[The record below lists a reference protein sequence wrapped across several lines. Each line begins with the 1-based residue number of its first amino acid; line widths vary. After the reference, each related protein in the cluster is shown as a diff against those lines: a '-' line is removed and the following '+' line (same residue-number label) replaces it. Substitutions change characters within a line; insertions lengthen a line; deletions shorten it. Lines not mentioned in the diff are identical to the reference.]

1 MKETELQRRVADQ
14 LIVLHVE
21 LGRLADARLAGS
33 IRDDAAPYVASLHS
47 WSTSRPTLPEASAV
61 LLAVD
66 RLVARLE
73 SARYSERVT
82 WSRLEM
88 PSATL

>member
-21 LGRLADARLAGS
+21 LGRLNDSRLARA
-33 IRDDAAPYVASLHS
+33 IRDDAAPYFASLHS
-47 WSTSRPTLPEASAV
+47 WCTSRPTIPEASAV
-61 LLAVD
+61 LVAVD

-73 SARYSERVT
+73 GARYSERDKR
-82 WSRLEM
+82 SRVDA